1 MVEEVVII
9 DARRTPIGK
18 YHGSLKKFSA
28 VALGTAVAKDIF
40 ERNQEIKEGIA
51 QVIIG
56 NVLQAGNGQNPARQV
71 ALQSGLPV
79 DIPASTINE
88 VCGSGLKAILMG
100 MEQIQLGKAQVIL
113 AGGIESMTNAPSLS
127 HYNKAEDSYSVPV
140 SSMTLDGLTDAFS
153 SKPMGLTAENVAQ
166 RYGISREAQDQFAY
180 QSQMKAAKA
189 QAENK
194 FAQEIVPLV
203 GETETI
209 TADEGI
215 RSQTTL
221 EKLASLKPVFKT
233 DGTVTAGNAST
244 INDGAAMVLLASKA
258 YCEANEIPY
267 LATIKEIV
275 EVGIDPEIMGISP
288 IKAIRTLIQSQEV
301 SLEEIDVFEINEA
314 FAASSIVV
322 ESELGLDPAKV
333 NRYGGGISL
342 GHAIGATGARLVTS
356 LVYQMQDIQAHY
368 GVASLCVGG
377 GLGLA
382 MLLERPTSE
391 KTQPTGKKFYELTPA
406 ERLQQLEE
414 QQRISSE
421 TKQELA
427 QMTLA
432 ADTANHLIENQ
443 ISEIELPMGV
453 GMNLHVNG
461 KEYIV
466 PMATEEPSVIAAMS
480 NGAKMA
486 GEVRAFSKER
496 LLRGQI
502 VFAAKDPA
510 KIEQRIMANQSLI
523 FERAEQSYP
532 SIVKREGGLRRI
544 ALRHFPLDDL
554 SESVTEQVP
563 FLSVDLFV
571 DVKDAMGAN
580 IINAILEG
588 VAALFREWFP
598 DEEILF
604 SILSNLATESL
615 VTAVCEVP
623 FSALSK
629 QDGAAVAHKIA
640 QASLF
645 AKTDPYRA
653 VTHNK
658 GIMNG
663 VEAVMLATG
672 NDTRA
677 VSAACHGYAARN
689 GSYQGLTNWTIQED
703 RLVGEITLPLA
714 IATVGGA
721 TKVLPKAQAAL
732 EISDAATAEELA
744 ALVASVGLVQNL
756 AALRALVSEGI
767 QKGHM
772 SMQARSLAIAVGAEK
787 EEIEQVAEKLRQNT
801 PMNQQQALRFLEEIR
816 QSAQ

>member
-1 MVEEVVII
+1 MEEVVII

-28 VALGTAVAKDIF
+28 VALGTAVAKDMF
-40 ERNQEIKEGIA
+40 ERNQKIKEEIA

-71 ALQSGLPV
+71 ALQSGLSV

-100 MEQIQLGKAQVIL
+100 MEQIQLGKAQVVL

-127 HYNKAEDSYSVPV
+127 HYNKAEDTYSVPV

-166 RYGISREAQDQFAY
+166 RYDISREAQDQFAY

-194 FAQEIVPLV
+194 FAKEIVPLA
-203 GETETI
+203 GETKTI

-215 RSQTTL
+215 RSQTTM

-244 INDGAAMVLLASKA
+244 INDGAALVLLASKT
-258 YCEANEIPY
+258 YCETNDIPY

-288 IKAIRTLIQSQEV
+288 IKAIQTLLQNQKV
-301 SLEEIDVFEINEA
+301 SLEDIGVFEINEA

-342 GHAIGATGARLVTS
+342 GHAIGATGARLATS
-356 LVYQMQDIQAHY
+356 LVYQMQEIQARY
-368 GVASLCVGG
+368 GIASLCVGG

-382 MLLERPTSE
+382 MLLERPTIE
-391 KTQPTGKKFYELTPA
+391 KAKPTDKKFYELSPA
-406 ERLQQLEE
+406 ERLQELEN
-414 QQRISSE
+414 QQKISSE
-421 TKQELA
+421 TKQQLSQMMLA
-427 QMTLA
+427 E
-432 ADTANHLIENQ
+432 DTANHLIENQ

-453 GMNLHVNG
+453 GMNLKVDG
-461 KEYIV
+461 KAYVV

-486 GEVRAFSKER
+486 GEIHTQSKER

-502 VFAAKDPA
+502 VFSAKNPNE
-510 KIEQRIMANQSLI
+510 IEQRIAENQALI

-544 ALRHFPLDDL
+544 ALRHFPAD
-554 SESVTEQVP
+554 SQQESADQST

-580 IINAILEG
+580 II
-588 VAALFREWFP
+588 
-598 DEEILF
+598 
-604 SILSNLATESL
+604 
-615 VTAVCEVP
+615 
-623 FSALSK
+623 
-629 QDGAAVAHKIA
+629 
-640 QASLF
+640 
-645 AKTDPYRA
+645 
-653 VTHNK
+653 
-658 GIMNG
+658 
-663 VEAVMLATG
+663 
-672 NDTRA
+672 
-677 VSAACHGYAARN
+677 
-689 GSYQGLTNWTIQED
+689 
-703 RLVGEITLPLA
+703 
-714 IATVGGA
+714 
-721 TKVLPKAQAAL
+721 
-732 EISDAATAEELA
+732 
-744 ALVASVGLVQNL
+744 
-756 AALRALVSEGI
+756 
-767 QKGHM
+767 
-772 SMQARSLAIAVGAEK
+772 
-787 EEIEQVAEKLRQNT
+787 
-801 PMNQQQALRFLEEIR
+801 
-816 QSAQ
+816 

>member
-28 VALGTAVAKDIF
+28 VALGTAVAKDMF
-40 ERNQEIKEGIA
+40 ERNQKIKEEIA

-71 ALQSGLPV
+71 ALQSGLSV

-100 MEQIQLGKAQVIL
+100 MEQIQLGKAQVVL

-127 HYNKAEDSYSVPV
+127 HYNKAEDTYSVPV

-166 RYGISREAQDQFAY
+166 RYDISREAQDQFAY

-194 FAQEIVPLV
+194 FAKEIVPLA
-203 GETETI
+203 GETKTI

-215 RSQTTL
+215 RSQTTM

-244 INDGAAMVLLASKA
+244 INDGAALVLLASKT
-258 YCEANEIPY
+258 YCETNDIPY

-288 IKAIRTLIQSQEV
+288 IKAIQTLLQNQKV
-301 SLEEIDVFEINEA
+301 SLEDIGVFEINEA

-342 GHAIGATGARLVTS
+342 GHAIGATGARLATS
-356 LVYQMQDIQAHY
+356 LVYQMQEIQARY
-368 GVASLCVGG
+368 GIASLCVGG

-382 MLLERPTSE
+382 MLLERPTIE
-391 KTQPTGKKFYELTPA
+391 KAKPTDKKFYELSPA
-406 ERLQQLEE
+406 ERLQELEN
-414 QQRISSE
+414 QQKISSE
-421 TKQELA
+421 TKQQLSQMMLA
-427 QMTLA
+427 E
-432 ADTANHLIENQ
+432 DTANHLIENQ

-453 GMNLHVNG
+453 GMNLKVDG
-461 KEYIV
+461 KAYVV

-486 GEVRAFSKER
+486 GEIHTQSKER

-502 VFAAKDPA
+502 VFSAKNPNE
-510 KIEQRIMANQSLI
+510 IEQRIAENQALI

-544 ALRHFPLDDL
+544 ALRHFPAD
-554 SESVTEQVP
+554 SQQESADQST
-563 FLSVDLFV
+563 FLSVDLLW
-571 DVKDAMGAN
+571 MSRMRW
-580 IINAILEG
+580 E
-588 VAALFREWFP
+588 P
-598 DEEILF
+598 
-604 SILSNLATESL
+604 
-615 VTAVCEVP
+615 
-623 FSALSK
+623 
-629 QDGAAVAHKIA
+629 
-640 QASLF
+640 
-645 AKTDPYRA
+645 
-653 VTHNK
+653 
-658 GIMNG
+658 
-663 VEAVMLATG
+663 
-672 NDTRA
+672 
-677 VSAACHGYAARN
+677 
-689 GSYQGLTNWTIQED
+689 
-703 RLVGEITLPLA
+703 
-714 IATVGGA
+714 
-721 TKVLPKAQAAL
+721 
-732 EISDAATAEELA
+732 IS
-744 ALVASVGLVQNL
+744 
-756 AALRALVSEGI
+756 
-767 QKGHM
+767 
-772 SMQARSLAIAVGAEK
+772 SMRS
-787 EEIEQVAEKLRQNT
+787 
-801 PMNQQQALRFLEEIR
+801 
-816 QSAQ
+816 

>member
-28 VALGTAVAKDIF
+28 VALGTAVAKDMF
-40 ERNQEIKEGIA
+40 ERNQKIKEEIA

-71 ALQSGLPV
+71 ALQSGLSV

-100 MEQIQLGKAQVIL
+100 MEQIQLGKAQVVL

-127 HYNKAEDSYSVPV
+127 HYNKAEDTYSVPV

-166 RYGISREAQDQFAY
+166 RYDISREAQDQFAY

-194 FAQEIVPLV
+194 FAKEIVPLA
-203 GETETI
+203 GETKTI

-215 RSQTTL
+215 RSQTTM

-244 INDGAAMVLLASKA
+244 INDGAALVLLASKT
-258 YCEANEIPY
+258 YCETNDIPY

-288 IKAIRTLIQSQEV
+288 IKAIQTLLQNQKV
-301 SLEEIDVFEINEA
+301 SLEDIGVFEINEA

-342 GHAIGATGARLVTS
+342 GHAIGATGARLATS
-356 LVYQMQDIQAHY
+356 LVYQMQEIQARY
-368 GVASLCVGG
+368 GIASLCVGG

-382 MLLERPTSE
+382 MLLERPTIE
-391 KTQPTGKKFYELTPA
+391 KAKPTDKKFYELSPA
-406 ERLQQLEE
+406 ERLQELEN
-414 QQRISSE
+414 QQKISSE
-421 TKQELA
+421 TKQQLSQMMLA
-427 QMTLA
+427 E
-432 ADTANHLIENQ
+432 DTANHLIENQ

-453 GMNLHVNG
+453 GMNLKVDG
-461 KEYIV
+461 KAYVV

-486 GEVRAFSKER
+486 GEIHTQSKER

-502 VFAAKDPA
+502 VFSAKNPNE
-510 KIEQRIMANQSLI
+510 IEQRIAENQALI

-544 ALRHFPLDDL
+544 ALRHFPAD
-554 SESVTEQVP
+554 SQQESADQST

-598 DEEILF
+598 NEEILF

-629 QDGAAVAHKIA
+629 RGGATVAQKIV

-672 NDTRA
+672 NDTRL
-677 VSAACHGYAARN
+677 H
-689 GSYQGLTNWTIQED
+689 
-703 RLVGEITLPLA
+703 
-714 IATVGGA
+714 
-721 TKVLPKAQAAL
+721 
-732 EISDAATAEELA
+732 
-744 ALVASVGLVQNL
+744 
-756 AALRALVSEGI
+756 
-767 QKGHM
+767 
-772 SMQARSLAIAVGAEK
+772 
-787 EEIEQVAEKLRQNT
+787 
-801 PMNQQQALRFLEEIR
+801 
-816 QSAQ
+816 

>member
-28 VALGTAVAKDIF
+28 VALGTAVAKDMF
-40 ERNQEIKEGIA
+40 ERNQKIKEEIA

-71 ALQSGLPV
+71 ALQSGLSV

-100 MEQIQLGKAQVIL
+100 MEQIQLGKAQVVL

-127 HYNKAEDSYSVPV
+127 HYNKAEDTYSVPV

-166 RYGISREAQDQFAY
+166 RYDISREAQDQFAY

-194 FAQEIVPLV
+194 FAKEIVPLA
-203 GETETI
+203 GETKTI

-215 RSQTTL
+215 RSQTTM

-244 INDGAAMVLLASKA
+244 INDGAALVLLASKT
-258 YCEANEIPY
+258 YCETNDIPY

-288 IKAIRTLIQSQEV
+288 IKAIQTLLQNQKV
-301 SLEEIDVFEINEA
+301 SLEDIGVFEINEA

-342 GHAIGATGARLVTS
+342 GHAIGATGARLATS
-356 LVYQMQDIQAHY
+356 LVYQMQEIQARY
-368 GVASLCVGG
+368 GIASLCVGG

-382 MLLERPTSE
+382 MLLERPTIE
-391 KTQPTGKKFYELTPA
+391 KAKPTDKKFYELSPA
-406 ERLQQLEE
+406 ERLQELEN
-414 QQRISSE
+414 QQKISSE
-421 TKQELA
+421 TKQQLSQMMLA
-427 QMTLA
+427 E
-432 ADTANHLIENQ
+432 DTANHLIENQ

-453 GMNLHVNG
+453 GMNLKVDG
-461 KEYIV
+461 KAYVV

-486 GEVRAFSKER
+486 GEIHTQSKER

-502 VFAAKDPA
+502 VFSAKNPNE
-510 KIEQRIMANQSLI
+510 IEQRIAENQALI

-544 ALRHFPLDDL
+544 ALRHFPAD
-554 SESVTEQVP
+554 SQQESADQST

-598 DEEILF
+598 NEEILF

-629 QDGAAVAHKIA
+629 RGGATVAQKIV

-677 VSAACHGYAARN
+677 VSAACHGYAART
-689 GSYQGLTNWTIQED
+689 GSYRGLTNWTIESD

-732 EISDAATAEELA
+732 EISDVHSSQELA
-744 ALVASVGLVQNL
+744 ALAASVGLVQNL

-787 EEIEQVAEKLRQNT
+787 AEIEQVAEKLRQNP
-801 PMNQQQALRFLEEIR
+801 PMNQQQALWFLGEIR
-816 QSAQ
+816 EQ

>member
-28 VALGTAVAKDIF
+28 VALGTAVAKDMF
-40 ERNQEIKEGIA
+40 ERNQKIKEEIA

-71 ALQSGLPV
+71 ALQSGLSV

-100 MEQIQLGKAQVIL
+100 MEQIQLGKAQVVL

-127 HYNKAEDSYSVPV
+127 HYNKAEDTYSVPV

-166 RYGISREAQDQFAY
+166 RYDISREAQDQFAY

-194 FAQEIVPLV
+194 FAKEIVPLA
-203 GETETI
+203 GETKTI

-215 RSQTTL
+215 RSQTTM

-244 INDGAAMVLLASKA
+244 INDGAALVLLASKT
-258 YCEANEIPY
+258 YCETNDIPY

-288 IKAIRTLIQSQEV
+288 IKAIQTLLQNQKV
-301 SLEEIDVFEINEA
+301 SLEDIGVFEINEA

-342 GHAIGATGARLVTS
+342 GHAIGATGARLATS
-356 LVYQMQDIQAHY
+356 LVYQMQEIQARY
-368 GVASLCVGG
+368 GIASLCVGG

-382 MLLERPTSE
+382 MLLERPTIE
-391 KTQPTGKKFYELTPA
+391 KAKPTDKKFYELSPA
-406 ERLQQLEE
+406 ERLQELEN
-414 QQRISSE
+414 QQKISSE
-421 TKQELA
+421 TKQQLSQMMLA
-427 QMTLA
+427 E
-432 ADTANHLIENQ
+432 DTANHLIENQ

-453 GMNLHVNG
+453 GMNLKVDG
-461 KEYIV
+461 KAYVV

-486 GEVRAFSKER
+486 GEIHTQSKER

-502 VFAAKDPA
+502 VFSAKNPNE
-510 KIEQRIMANQSLI
+510 IEQRIAENQALI

-544 ALRHFPLDDL
+544 ALRHFPAD
-554 SESVTEQVP
+554 SQQESADQST

-598 DEEILF
+598 NEEILF

-629 QDGAAVAHKIA
+629 RGGATVAQKIV

-663 VEAVMLATG
+663 G
-672 NDTRA
+672 
-677 VSAACHGYAARN
+677 
-689 GSYQGLTNWTIQED
+689 
-703 RLVGEITLPLA
+703 
-714 IATVGGA
+714 
-721 TKVLPKAQAAL
+721 
-732 EISDAATAEELA
+732 SDA
-744 ALVASVGLVQNL
+744 
-756 AALRALVSEGI
+756 
-767 QKGHM
+767 GHW
-772 SMQARSLAIAVGAEK
+772 K
-787 EEIEQVAEKLRQNT
+787 
-801 PMNQQQALRFLEEIR
+801 
-816 QSAQ
+816 

>member
-28 VALGTAVAKDIF
+28 VALGTAVAKDMF
-40 ERNQEIKEGIA
+40 ERNQKIKEEIA

-71 ALQSGLPV
+71 ALQSGLSV

-100 MEQIQLGKAQVIL
+100 MEQIQLGKAQVVL

-127 HYNKAEDSYSVPV
+127 HYNKAEDTYSVPV

-166 RYGISREAQDQFAY
+166 RYDISREAQDQFAY

-194 FAQEIVPLV
+194 FAKEIVPLA

-215 RSQTTL
+215 RSQTTM

-244 INDGAAMVLLASKA
+244 INDGAALVLLASKT
-258 YCEANEIPY
+258 YCETNDIPY

-288 IKAIRTLIQSQEV
+288 IKAIQTLLQNQKV
-301 SLEEIDVFEINEA
+301 SLEDIGVFEINEA

-342 GHAIGATGARLVTS
+342 GHAIGATGARLATS
-356 LVYQMQDIQAHY
+356 LVYQMQEIQARY
-368 GVASLCVGG
+368 GIASLCVGG

-382 MLLERPTSE
+382 MLLERPTIE
-391 KTQPTGKKFYELTPA
+391 KAKPTDKKFYELSPV
-406 ERLQQLEE
+406 ERLQELEN
-414 QQRISSE
+414 QQKISSE
-421 TKQELA
+421 TKQQLSQMMLA
-427 QMTLA
+427 E
-432 ADTANHLIENQ
+432 DTANHLIENQ

-453 GMNLHVNG
+453 GMNLKVDG
-461 KEYIV
+461 KAYVV

-486 GEVRAFSKER
+486 GEIHTQSKER

-502 VFAAKDPA
+502 VFSAKNPNE
-510 KIEQRIMANQSLI
+510 IEQRIAENQAVI

-544 ALRHFPLDDL
+544 ALRHFPAD
-554 SESVTEQVP
+554 SQQESADQST

-598 DEEILF
+598 NEEILF

-629 QDGAAVAHKIA
+629 RGGATVAQKIV

-677 VSAACHGYAARN
+677 VSAACHGYAART
-689 GSYQGLTNWTIQED
+689 GSYQGLTNWTIESD

-732 EISDAATAEELA
+732 EISDVHSSQELA
-744 ALVASVGLVQNL
+744 ALAASVGLVQNL

-787 EEIEQVAEKLRQNT
+787 AEIEQVAEKLRQNP

-816 QSAQ
+816 EQ

>member
-28 VALGTAVAKDIF
+28 VALGTAVAKDMF
-40 ERNQEIKEGIA
+40 ERNQKIKEEIA

-71 ALQSGLPV
+71 ALQSGLSV

-88 VCGSGLKAILMG
+88 VCGSGLKAILIG
-100 MEQIQLGKAQVIL
+100 MEQIQLGKAQVVL

-127 HYNKAEDSYSVPV
+127 HYNKAEDTYSVPV

-166 RYGISREAQDQFAY
+166 RYDISREAQDQFAY

-194 FAQEIVPLV
+194 FAKEIVPLA
-203 GETETI
+203 GETKTI

-215 RSQTTL
+215 RSQTTM

-244 INDGAAMVLLASKA
+244 INDGAALVLLASKT
-258 YCEANEIPY
+258 YCETNDIPY

-288 IKAIRTLIQSQEV
+288 IKAIQTLLQNQKV
-301 SLEEIDVFEINEA
+301 SLEDIGVFEINEA

-342 GHAIGATGARLVTS
+342 GHAIGATGARLATS
-356 LVYQMQDIQAHY
+356 LVYQMQEIQARY
-368 GVASLCVGG
+368 GIASLCVGG

-382 MLLERPTSE
+382 MLLERPTIE
-391 KTQPTGKKFYELTPA
+391 KAKPTDKKFYELSPA
-406 ERLQQLEE
+406 ERLQELEN
-414 QQRISSE
+414 QQKISSE
-421 TKQELA
+421 TKQQLSQMMLA
-427 QMTLA
+427 E
-432 ADTANHLIENQ
+432 DTANHLIENQ

-453 GMNLHVNG
+453 GMNLKVDG
-461 KEYIV
+461 KAYVV

-486 GEVRAFSKER
+486 GEIHTQSKER

-502 VFAAKDPA
+502 VFSAKNPNE
-510 KIEQRIMANQSLI
+510 IEQRIAENQALI

-544 ALRHFPLDDL
+544 ALRHFPAD
-554 SESVTEQVP
+554 SQQESADQST

-598 DEEILF
+598 NEEILF

-629 QDGAAVAHKIA
+629 RGGATVAQKIV

-677 VSAACHGYAARN
+677 VSAACHGYAACT
-689 GSYQGLTNWTIQED
+689 GSYQGLTNWTIESD

-732 EISDAATAEELA
+732 EISDVHSSQELA
-744 ALVASVGLVQNL
+744 ALAASVGLVQNL

-787 EEIEQVAEKLRQNT
+787 AEIEQVAEKLRQNP
-801 PMNQQQALRFLEEIR
+801 PMNQQQALRFLGEIR
-816 QSAQ
+816 EQ

>member
-9 DARRTPIGK
+9 DALRTPIGK

-28 VALGTAVAKDIF
+28 VALGTAVAKDMF
-40 ERNQEIKEGIA
+40 ERNQKIKEEIA

-71 ALQSGLPV
+71 ALQSGLSV

-100 MEQIQLGKAQVIL
+100 MEQIQLGKAQVVL

-127 HYNKAEDSYSVPV
+127 HYNKAEDTYSVPV

-166 RYGISREAQDQFAY
+166 RYDISREAQDQFAY

-194 FAQEIVPLV
+194 FAKEIVPLA
-203 GETETI
+203 GETKTI

-215 RSQTTL
+215 RSQTTM

-244 INDGAAMVLLASKA
+244 INDGAALVLLASKT
-258 YCEANEIPY
+258 YCETNDIPY

-288 IKAIRTLIQSQEV
+288 IKAIQTLLQNQKV
-301 SLEEIDVFEINEA
+301 SLEDIGVFEINEA

-342 GHAIGATGARLVTS
+342 GHAIGATGACLATS
-356 LVYQMQDIQAHY
+356 LVYQMQEIQARY
-368 GVASLCVGG
+368 GIASLCVGG

-382 MLLERPTSE
+382 MLLERPTIE
-391 KTQPTGKKFYELTPA
+391 KAKPTDKKFYELSPA
-406 ERLQQLEE
+406 ERLQELEN
-414 QQRISSE
+414 QQKISSE
-421 TKQELA
+421 TKQQLSQMMLA
-427 QMTLA
+427 E
-432 ADTANHLIENQ
+432 DTANHLIENQ

-453 GMNLHVNG
+453 GMNLKVDG
-461 KEYIV
+461 KAYVV

-486 GEVRAFSKER
+486 GEIHTQSKER

-502 VFAAKDPA
+502 VFSAKNPNE
-510 KIEQRIMANQSLI
+510 IEQRIAENQALI

-544 ALRHFPLDDL
+544 ALRHFPAD
-554 SESVTEQVP
+554 SQQESADQST

-598 DEEILF
+598 NEEILF

-629 QDGAAVAHKIA
+629 RGGATVAQKIV

-645 AKTDPYRA
+645 AKKDPYRA

-677 VSAACHGYAARN
+677 VSAACHGYAART
-689 GSYQGLTNWTIQED
+689 GSYQGLTDWTIESD

-732 EISDAATAEELA
+732 EISDVHSSQELA
-744 ALVASVGLVQNL
+744 ALAASVGLVQNL

-787 EEIEQVAEKLRQNT
+787 AEIEQVAEKLRQNP

-816 QSAQ
+816 EQ

>member
-28 VALGTAVAKDIF
+28 VALGTAVAKDMF
-40 ERNQEIKEGIA
+40 ERNQKIKEEIA

-71 ALQSGLPV
+71 ALQSGLSV

-100 MEQIQLGKAQVIL
+100 MEQIQLGKAQVVL

-127 HYNKAEDSYSVPV
+127 HYNKAEDTYSVPV

-153 SKPMGLTAENVAQ
+153 SKPMGLTAENVVQ
-166 RYGISREAQDQFAY
+166 RYDISREAQDQFAY

-194 FAQEIVPLV
+194 FAKEIVPLA

-215 RSQTTL
+215 RSQTTM

-244 INDGAAMVLLASKA
+244 INDGAALVLLASKT
-258 YCEANEIPY
+258 YCETNDIPY

-288 IKAIRTLIQSQEV
+288 IKAIQTLLQNQKV
-301 SLEEIDVFEINEA
+301 SLEDIGVFEINEA

-342 GHAIGATGARLVTS
+342 GHAIGATGARLATS
-356 LVYQMQDIQAHY
+356 LVYQMQEIQARY
-368 GVASLCVGG
+368 GIASLCVGG

-382 MLLERPTSE
+382 MLLERPTIE
-391 KTQPTGKKFYELTPA
+391 KAKPTDKKFYELSPA
-406 ERLQQLEE
+406 ERLQELEN
-414 QQRISSE
+414 QQKISSE
-421 TKQELA
+421 TKQQLSQMMLA
-427 QMTLA
+427 E
-432 ADTANHLIENQ
+432 DTANHLIENQ

-453 GMNLHVNG
+453 GMNLKVDG
-461 KEYIV
+461 KAYVV

-486 GEVRAFSKER
+486 GEIHTQSKER

-502 VFAAKDPA
+502 VFSAKNPNE
-510 KIEQRIMANQSLI
+510 IEQRIAENQALI

-544 ALRHFPLDDL
+544 ALRHFPAD
-554 SESVTEQVP
+554 SQQESADQST

-598 DEEILF
+598 NEEILF

-629 QDGAAVAHKIA
+629 RGGATVAQKIV

-677 VSAACHGYAARN
+677 VSAACHCYAART
-689 GSYQGLTNWTIQED
+689 GSYQGLTDWTIESD

-732 EISDAATAEELA
+732 EISDVHSSQELA
-744 ALVASVGLVQNL
+744 ALAASVGLVQNL

-787 EEIEQVAEKLRQNT
+787 AEIEQVAEKLRQNP
-801 PMNQQQALRFLEEIR
+801 PMNQQQALRFLGEIR
-816 QSAQ
+816 EQ